1 MSKLIQN
8 KARWEWSGARRR
20 ALWVQ
25 LQASLGHKQINLINF
40 AELSHRFNLGSSFY
54 QGVRDI
60 PLDRIIGSV
69 SRYQDFVQTFLPV
82 NESMSQRW
90 ERVAAAY
97 LDPMG
102 GGLPPIEVYQVG
114 DCYFVKDG
122 NHRVSV
128 ARHLKMLDI
137 EAHVWQYLH
146 PVAGLAPGVEI
157 DTLILEAERR
167 DFLGQT
173 NLNDLRPDHTLYLT
187 APGGYAFILGQI
199 AYYHEILSLI
209 DEAEVPY
216 HEAAGAWYDMIYATT
231 TQLIEQAG
239 VLNSFPQRTTAD
251 FFIWV
256 VQHHQELEEYY
267 SQPVMFEVAVRDIR
281 KQHPSNRFRQFWQT
295 VLGRWKSR

>member
-1 MSKLIQN
+1 MSKLYRD

-25 LQASLGHKQINLINF
+25 LQASLGRKKINLINF
-40 AELSHRFNLGSSFY
+40 AELSHRFKLGGSFY
-54 QGVRDI
+54 QGVQDI
-60 PLDRIIGSV
+60 PLDKIIGSV
-69 SRYQDFVQTFLPV
+69 SRYHDFVQTFLPV

-97 LDPMG
+97 LDPMS

-128 ARHLKMLDI
+128 ARHLKKLYI
-137 EAHVWQYLH
+137 EAHVWEYLH
-146 PVAGLAPGVEI
+146 PVAGLAPGVDI
-157 DTLILEAERR
+157 DALILEAERR
-167 DFLGQT
+167 DFLEQT
-173 NLNDLRPDHTLYLT
+173 NLDALRPDHTLRLT
-187 APGGYAFILGQI
+187 APGGYALILGQI
-199 AYYHEILSLI
+199 VYYQEILGLI
-209 DEAEVPY
+209 DEVEMPY
-216 HEAAGAWYDMIYATT
+216 HEAIGAWYDMIYATT

-267 SQPVMFEVAVRDIR
+267 RQPVMFEAAVRDIR
-281 KQHPSNRFRQFWQT
+281 KQYPSNRLRQFWQT
-295 VLGRWKSR
+295 ALSWLKNR